1 MAYVSSCETIP
12 MKSPAFRV
20 SVLAGIL
27 FASFVLLFSSA
38 AAAELQPGDVPRA
51 TQIGTGPIPEG
62 SRAAPAMP
70 ADLKLPTL
78 WLIGDSTVRNGSFG
92 DGTNLNQWGW
102 GAPLTAFF
110 DAQKVNVVNRA
121 WGGTSSRSFY
131 EGWFWRLL
139 KPEIKRGDIV
149 MLQFGAND
157 NARASLPGTGDETE
171 GNLHTFGWYLKR
183 FVEESRAAGATVII
197 CSLTPRKAWTPEG
210 KFVRDNTTH
219 AAWAAQVA
227 KETNAPFIDLYE
239 LIARRYEALGPAKVD
254 TLYVPSPTERLHTG
268 WDGAVVNA
276 ECVIAGLKALKDNP
290 LAGFFSER
298 AKAIAP

>member
-1 MAYVSSCETIP
+1 
-12 MKSPAFRV
+12 MKSVVKMNPLSFLRF
-20 SVLAGIL
+20 LRL
-27 FASFVLLFSSA
+27 FAAVALISSA
-38 AAAELQPGDVPRA
+38 AAAELQPADIPRA

-62 SRAAPAMP
+62 SRAAPAIP
-70 ADLKLPTL
+70 ADATLPTL

-92 DGTNLNQWGW
+92 DGTNMNQWGW

-110 DAQKVNVVNRA
+110 DAKKVNVVNRA
-121 WGGTSSRSFY
+121 WGGTSNRSFY
-131 EGWFWRLL
+131 EGWFWKLL
-139 KPEIKRGDIV
+139 KPEIKKGDIV

-171 GNLHTFGWYLKR
+171 GNLHTFGWYLTR
-183 FVEESRAAGATVII
+183 YVEESRDAGATVII

-219 AAWAAQVA
+219 VAWAAQVA
-227 KETNAPFIDLYE
+227 KETNTPFIDLYE
-239 LIARRYEALGPAKVD
+239 LIARRYETLGPAKVD
-254 TLYVPSPTERLHTG
+254 PLYVPSPTERLHTG

-276 ECVIAGLKALKDNP
+276 ECVIAGLRGLKDNP

-298 AKAIAP
+298 AK

>member
-1 MAYVSSCETIP
+1 MNP
-12 MKSPAFRV
+12 MSFLR
-20 SVLAGIL
+20 LGCL
-27 FASFVLLFSSA
+27 FAAISLSSSVF
-38 AAAELQPGDVPRA
+38 AAELQSSDIPRH

-62 SRAAPAMP
+62 SKAAPSLP
-70 ADLKLPTL
+70 ADAKLPSL

-102 GAPLTAFF
+102 GAPLVAFF
-110 DAQKVNVVNRA
+110 DATKLNVVNRA

-131 EGWFWRLL
+131 EGWYWKLL
-139 KPEIKRGDIV
+139 KPEIKKGDIV

-157 NARASLPGTGDETE
+157 NARASLPGTGDETA
-171 GNLHTFGWYLKR
+171 GVLHTFGWYLKR
-183 FVEESRAAGATVII
+183 YVEDVRAAGATVVI

-227 KETNAPFIDLYE
+227 KEVNAPFIDLYE
-239 LIARRYEALGPAKVD
+239 LIARRYEALGLAKVD
-254 TLYVPSPTERLHTG
+254 ALYVPSPTEHLHTG

-276 ECVIAGLKALKDNP
+276 ECVVAGLKALKDNP
-290 LAGFFSER
+290 LAGFLNER
-298 AKAIAP
+298 AAAVK

>member
-1 MAYVSSCETIP
+1 MSFLRLL
-12 MKSPAFRV
+12 PALRSRLGV
-20 SVLAGIL
+20 AGCL
-27 FASFVLLFSSA
+27 FVAIGLVSSA
-38 AAAELQPGDVPRA
+38 AAAGLQPSDIPRS

-62 SRAAPAMP
+62 SKAAPAMP
-70 ADLKLPTL
+70 ADAKLSTL

-102 GAPLTAFF
+102 GAPLVAFF
-110 DAQKVNVVNRA
+110 DPKKVNVVNRA

-131 EGWFWRLL
+131 EGWYWKLL
-139 KPEIKRGDIV
+139 KPEIRPGDIV

-157 NARASLPGTGDETE
+157 NSRASLPGTGEETQ
-171 GNLHTFGWYLKR
+171 GNLHTFGWYLR
-183 FVEESRAAGATVII
+183 RYVEEARAAGATVII

-254 TLYVPSPTERLHTG
+254 ALYVPSPTEHLHTG

-276 ECVIAGLKALKDNP
+276 ECVIAGLKALPGNP
-290 LAGFFSER
+290 LAGFFSQR
-298 AKAIAP
+298 AAGVK